1 MGQFKRTLKKGKNLL
16 LQTTYTAQKTIFSF
30 SKSSEKMIFPQNLH
44 CNMIFLVSAGK
55 MIFIFPESMILF
67 FRRKMKDDLSQKNTW
82 KYDVFFKCSKKVIFP
97 KKSRQKMIFLVSSG
111 KMALLFLENM
121 MFFLGG
127 KWKMIFLKKYMEIW
141 CFLYIL

>member
-67 FRRKMKDDLSQKNTW
+67 FRRKTKDDLSQKNTW
-82 KYDVFFKCSKKVIFP
+82 KYVFFDCSKKMIFP
-97 KKSRQKMIFLVSSG
+97 KKSHQNMIFLVSSG

-127 KWKMIFLKKYMEIW
+127 KWNMIFLKKYMEIW
-141 CFLYIL
+141 CFLYIW

>member
-44 CNMIFLVSAGK
+44 CNMTFLVSAGK

-97 KKSRQKMIFLVSSG
+97 KKSHQKMIFLVSSG